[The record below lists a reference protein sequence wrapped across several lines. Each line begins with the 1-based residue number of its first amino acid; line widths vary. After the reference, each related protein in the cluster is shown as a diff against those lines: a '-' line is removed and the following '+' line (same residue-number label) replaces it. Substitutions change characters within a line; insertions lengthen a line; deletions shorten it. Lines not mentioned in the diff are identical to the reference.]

1 VPDIARMPMVAAEAR
16 TARDVAVRR
25 ARPDDA
31 QALARLAT
39 ALGYASSAEAMRL
52 RLQDAEGAVLVAI
65 DEEHAAVRGFAHVQ
79 RDAGLLATPYA
90 RLRALVVDECARN
103 RGIGASLLAAA
114 ERWALDAGRRS
125 ARAARGQQH
134 RARTRAP
141 FLSTPWLQRVQ
152 APVRLHAQAGVM
164 NSLRA

>member
-1 VPDIARMPMVAAEAR
+1 MPMVAAEAR
-16 TARDVAVRR
+16 TARNVAVRR

-31 QALARLAT
+31 QALAWLAT

-52 RLQDAEGAVLVAI
+52 RLQDAEGAVLVAV
-65 DEEHAAVRGFAHVQ
+65 DEEQTVVRGFAHVQ

-114 ERWALDAGRRS
+114 ERWALDAGLHELHVDSNIVRERVHGFYQRHGYS
-125 ARAARGQQH
+125 EYKRQYVF
-134 RARTRAP
+134 TR
-141 FLSTPWLQRVQ
+141 WL
-152 APVRLHAQAGVM
+152 A
-164 NSLRA
+164 

>member
-1 VPDIARMPMVAAEAR
+1 MPMVAAEAR
-16 TARDVAVRR
+16 TARNVAVRR

-65 DEEHAAVRGFAHVQ
+65 DEEQAVVRGFAHVQ

-90 RLRALVVDECARN
+90 RLRALVVDASVRS

-114 ERWALDAGRRS
+114 ERWALDAGLHELHVDSNIVRERAHRFYQRHGYGEHKRQCVFTRRL
-125 ARAARGQQH
+125 A
-134 RARTRAP
+134 
-141 FLSTPWLQRVQ
+141 
-152 APVRLHAQAGVM
+152 
-164 NSLRA
+164 